1 MDDVIRLPANLPV
14 PQDDGA
20 ADHLAGLQV
29 PRIELSST
37 AGGSVALDGL
47 GTGRSIVYF
56 YPLTGRPDTDL
67 PEGWDT
73 IPGARGCT
81 AQACDFRD
89 HSAELADAGAA
100 QVFGV
105 SSQDTAYQQEV
116 VDRLRLPFPVLSDV
130 GLQAAAELGLPT
142 FTVDGMTLYQR
153 LTLVIRDGAI
163 EHAFYPV
170 FPPDQHAR
178 QVLEWLRDNP
188 PER

>member
-1 MDDVIRLPANLPV
+1 MNDLTRLPADLPV

-20 ADHLAGLQV
+20 ADHLAGLRV
-29 PRIELSST
+29 PRMELSST
-37 AGGSVALDGL
+37 AGGSVALDAL

-67 PEGWDT
+67 PEGWNA

-89 HSAELADAGAA
+89 HSGDLAHAGAA
-100 QVFGV
+100 HVFGV
-105 SSQDTAYQQEV
+105 SSQDNVYQREV
-116 VDRLRLPFPVLSDV
+116 VDRLRLPFPMLSDV
-130 GLQAAAELGLPT
+130 GLQAAKKLDLPT
-142 FTVDGMTLYQR
+142 FTVAGMTLYRR

-178 QVLEWLRDNP
+178 QVLDWLRDKP
-188 PER
+188 VEG